1 MTVLL
6 EMKERLKL
14 IYSKSEVFIVPVVKF
29 LLSFITFNTL
39 NSRMGYMARLDDM
52 RIVLIAAL
60 ACSFLP
66 LGAIVLLGAVF
77 SLMHMYAL
85 SLEVA
90 LVGLCV
96 YLIMYLL
103 FFRFSPKD
111 SLVVVITPL
120 LCVLKVPYVIPIVVG
135 LLCVPSSAVSV
146 GCGVAVYYLLQL
158 VTESAPYI
166 RTMGDEEAL
175 AKIRMLVESFLA
187 NRAMLVIIAAFCVTV
202 VVVYLIRRMSV
213 NYAWTIAMIAGTMV
227 NIVVLLV
234 GDLYYDINLSVGS
247 VLLGSLLA
255 IVLAKVIEF
264 FRFCVD
270 YSRTEKVQFEDDEYY
285 YYVKAVPKMVV
296 PMQTRTVKRINTPRT
311 RKAEDSDW
319 EEPSYAAG
327 SGRQGSRTVTTER
340 SSSGGNS
347 LQGSRTVTTERIVP
361 GTSGRRGSGTVDR
374 SAPGGARRQGGRAMA
389 AERTASGAST
399 ARNTGRTQG
408 RSVTIGRAADLQ
420 DDFDEDEWP

>member
-1 MTVLL
+1 M
-6 EMKERLKL
+6 
-14 IYSKSEVFIVPVVKF
+14 
-29 LLSFITFNTL
+29 
-39 NSRMGYMARLDDM
+39 
-52 RIVLIAAL
+52 
-60 ACSFLP
+60 
-66 LGAIVLLGAVF
+66 
-77 SLMHMYAL
+77 
-85 SLEVA
+85 
-90 LVGLCV
+90 
-96 YLIMYLL
+96 L
-103 FFRFSPKD
+103 FRS
-111 SLVVVITPL
+111 
-120 LCVLKVPYVIPIVVG
+120 
-135 LLCVPSSAVSV
+135 
-146 GCGVAVYYLLQL
+146 
-158 VTESAPYI
+158 
-166 RTMGDEEAL
+166 
-175 AKIRMLVESFLA
+175 
-187 NRAMLVIIAAFCVTV
+187 
-202 VVVYLIRRMSV
+202 
-213 NYAWTIAMIAGTMV
+213 
-227 NIVVLLV
+227 
-234 GDLYYDINLSVGS
+234 YYDINLSVGS

-420 DDFDEDEWP
+420 DDCDEAEWPYC